1 MNIFPN
7 LSPNSN
13 TNTNSP
19 NPRDIQNPMV
29 FTAEVVDVI
38 LSESHLDFSKCPRI
52 GSIKFRSY
60 RDYRV
65 PGSSIVTFA
74 LPLDSNIIKPPLI
87 GEFVIIIKSVNGN
100 VKDKLHLREATSYYI
115 NTVSTGTRA
124 TNNIFDDSLT
134 YVKDNSV
141 KASENKTFDT
151 QLVKTGSIYQ
161 KASTTI
167 HEGFVVYEG
176 RFGQSIIQG
185 ASSKERPDGIGSILG
200 GNNGDPFTVIRTG
213 NKSKIPNIKSDATSM
228 YMLSN
233 QRIIIQDS
241 SFDSILG
248 GWTTLNL
255 DNVDALVQEVVMEDI
270 QDKESISADPRAEFT
285 DPAESITPIEISH
298 NSDEG
303 VPVYNQGDPRW
314 GNLKANSETYTM
326 RQAGCA
332 MCSMA
337 MVLRYLTSVDAIT
350 PELLFNVKKV
360 VLVHWSDI
368 IAFVNSKYNT
378 ALTPLTFI
386 MNPKD
391 MTIADRALASGI
403 PILFESKN
411 RDKPRSGETYKN
423 NILEATSSNQKPY
436 VGGKQH
442 WMVITSKNADGTYNL
457 NDPNGGRVR
466 KKQSASDI
474 LNKVGRFGFI
484 NFKP

>member
-1 MNIFPN
+1 MSLFPN

-13 TNTNSP
+13 SNTNSV
-19 NPRDIQNPMV
+19 NPRDIQNPSV
-29 FTAEVVDVI
+29 FTAEVVDVMI
-38 LSESHLDFSKCPRI
+38 TGSISFPRP
-52 GSIKFRSY
+52 GTIKFRAY
-60 RDYRV
+60 RDYGV
-65 PGSSIVTFA
+65 AVSNIVTHA

-87 GEFVIIIKSVNGN
+87 GEFVVIIKSVNGN
-100 VKDKLHLREATSYYI
+100 IKDKAYLRDAVYYYTSI
-115 NTVSTGTRA
+115 VSTGGNRSH
-124 TNNIFDDSLT
+124 NIFD
-134 YVKDNSV
+134 NSKTFTRDPDAV
-141 KASENKTFDT
+141 TLENKTFDT
-151 QLVKTGSIYQ
+151 QLTNTGSIYQ
-161 KASTTI
+161 KSSTSI
-167 HEGFVVYEG
+167 HEGFVIYEG
-176 RFGQSIIQG
+176 RFGQSIVQG

-200 GNNGDPFTVIRTG
+200 GNNGDPFTVIRNG
-213 NKSKIPNIKSDATSM
+213 NKGRIPNIKNDACSM

-233 QRIIIQDS
+233 QRIIIQDA

-255 DNVDALVQEVVMEDI
+255 DNIDAAVQEVVMEDI

-285 DPAESITPIEISH
+285 DPAESITPIEITH

-314 GNLKANSETYTM
+314 GSLKATSETYTM
-326 RQAGCA
+326 KQAGCA

-337 MVLRYLTSVDAIT
+337 MVVRYLTSVDAIT

-368 IAFVNSKYNT
+368 ISYVNSKYN
-378 ALTPLTFI
+378 ASLTPLTFI

-391 MTIADRALASGI
+391 MVIADRALASGI

-411 RDKPRSGETYKN
+411 RDKPHSGETYKN
-423 NILEATSSNQKPY
+423 NILEASSSNQKPY

-442 WMVITSKNADGTYNL
+442 WMVITSKNADGSYNL

-466 KKQSASDI
+466 KKQSSADI